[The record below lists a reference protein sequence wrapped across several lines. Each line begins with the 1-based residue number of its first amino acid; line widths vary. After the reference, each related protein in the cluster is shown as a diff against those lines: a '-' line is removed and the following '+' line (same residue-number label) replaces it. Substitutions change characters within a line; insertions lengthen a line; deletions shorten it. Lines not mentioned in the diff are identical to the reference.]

1 MNWMALLAV
10 VLKIIECL
18 KHCETEHEFVA
29 QCSEVQGY
37 GDMPFSADGK
47 LLRWIWE
54 NRDQIL
60 NFVLQIVDL
69 FSEEEQS

>member
-1 MNWMALLAV
+1 MNWVMLLSV
-10 VLKIIECL
+10 ILKILEQL
-18 KHCETEHEFVA
+18 KKSDSEQEFVA
-29 QCSEVQGY
+29 ACSEVQGY

-54 NRDQIL
+54 NREQIL

-69 FSEEEQS
+69 FSEEEQ